1 MPLEVTPDKPTVAS
15 DTSTIELERVSIA
28 ARHAGGLRP
37 LTTGVDLRID
47 QGEVVGLVGESG
59 SGKSITALTCMG
71 LLPNGLELVS
81 GCVLLAGR
89 DMTEA
94 SEREWNHVRG
104 TEVAMIF
111 QDPMTSLDP
120 CFSVGHQIVEA
131 VRAHRDVSRQIAR
144 SMAIEVMGESGI
156 PEPAIRFEAFPHE
169 LSGGLLQRAMIAGAL
184 VLEPSVLIA
193 DEPTTA
199 LDVTTQAQI
208 VELVLGLCEVRSM
221 SVLWISHDLAV
232 VSGLADRVSVMYAGE
247 LVESGPTPEVFGQPS
262 HHYSAGLLASATHR
276 PFGEPFGFI
285 QGSVPEP
292 SDWGDGCRFGPRC
305 PRFDDVCTAHP
316 EYAQNGPGRMTR
328 CHHPLPHPAPEMGP

>member
-1 MPLEVTPDKPTVAS
+1 MPLELTPDKPTVAS

-120 CFSVGHQIVEA
+120 CFSVGYQIVEA
-131 VRAHRDVSRQIAR
+131 VRAHRDVSRQTAR

-305 PRFDDVCTAHP
+305 PRFDDVCTA
-316 EYAQNGPGRMTR
+316 QPGIRAER
-328 CHHPLPHPAPEMGP
+328 SRSNDALPPSAASSGA

>member
-1 MPLEVTPDKPTVAS
+1 MPLQSIPNTAAVAS
-15 DTSTIELERVSIA
+15 DTSTLELQQVSIS
-28 ARHAGGLRP
+28 ARFARGLRP

-47 QGEVVGLVGESG
+47 EGEIVGLVGESG
-59 SGKSITALTCMG
+59 SGKTITALSCMG
-71 LLPNGLELVS
+71 LLPGGLERVS
-81 GCVLLAGR
+81 GRVFLAGR

-94 SEREWNHVRG
+94 SEREWNRVRG
-104 TEVAMIF
+104 PNVAMIF

-120 CFSVGHQIVEA
+120 CFSVGKQIVEA
-131 VRAHRDVSRQIAR
+131 VRAHRDVSRQAAR
-144 SMAIEVMGESGI
+144 KMAIEVMGEAGI
-156 PEPAIRFEAFPHE
+156 PEPESRFEAFPHE
-169 LSGGLLQRAMIAGAL
+169 LSGGLRQRAMIAGAL

-232 VSGLADRVSVMYAGE
+232 VSDLADRVSVMYAGE
-247 LVESGPTPEVFGQPS
+247 LVESGPTLELFAQPS
-262 HHYSAGLLASATHR
+262 HHYTAGLLDSATHR

-285 QGSVPEP
+285 QGTVPET

-316 EYAQNGPGRMTR
+316 ELAPTGPGRMTR
-328 CHHPLPHPAPEMGP
+328 CHHPAPEAGP

>member
-1 MPLEVTPDKPTVAS
+1 MSLEVTPDKPTVAS

-28 ARHAGGLRP
+28 ARYAGGLRP

-81 GCVLLAGR
+81 GCILLAGR

-120 CFSVGHQIVEA
+120 CFSVGNQIVEA
-131 VRAHRDVSRQIAR
+131 VRAHRDVSKQIAR
-144 SMAIEVMGESGI
+144 NMAIEVMGEAGI

-169 LSGGLLQRAMIAGAL
+169 LSGGLRQRAMIAGAL

-208 VELVLGLCEVRSM
+208 VELVLGLCEARSM

-232 VSGLADRVSVMYAGE
+232 VSGLADRVSVMHAGE
-247 LVESGPTPEVFGQPS
+247 LVESGPTPEVFAQPS
-262 HHYSAGLLASATHR
+262 HHYTAGLLASATHR

-305 PRFDDVCTAHP
+305 PTFDDVCTAHP
-316 EYAQNGPGRMTR
+316 EYAKNGPGRMTR
-328 CHHPLPHPAPEMGP
+328 CHHPLPPSGA

>member
-1 MPLEVTPDKPTVAS
+1 MPLQSIPNTAAVAS
-15 DTSTIELERVSIA
+15 DTSTLELQQVSIS
-28 ARHAGGLRP
+28 ARFARGLRP

-47 QGEVVGLVGESG
+47 QGEIVGLVGESG
-59 SGKSITALTCMG
+59 SGKTITALSCMG
-71 LLPNGLELVS
+71 LLPGGLERVS
-81 GCVLLAGR
+81 GRVFLAGR

-94 SEREWNHVRG
+94 SEREWNRVRG
-104 TEVAMIF
+104 PNVAMIF

-120 CFSVGHQIVEA
+120 CFSVGKQIVEA
-131 VRAHRDVSRQIAR
+131 VRAHRDVSRQAAR
-144 SMAIEVMGESGI
+144 KMAIEVMGEAGI
-156 PEPAIRFEAFPHE
+156 PEPESRFEAFPHE
-169 LSGGLLQRAMIAGAL
+169 LSGGLRQRAMIAGAL

-232 VSGLADRVSVMYAGE
+232 VSDLADRVSVMYAGE
-247 LVESGPTPEVFGQPS
+247 LVESGPTLELFAQPS
-262 HHYSAGLLASATHR
+262 HHYTAGLLDSATHR

-285 QGSVPEP
+285 QGTVPET
-292 SDWGDGCRFGPRC
+292 SDWGDGCRFAPRC

-316 EYAQNGPGRMTR
+316 ELAPTGPGRMTR
-328 CHHPLPHPAPEMGP
+328 CHHPAPEAGP